1 MMRRPSKRWKMSDRE
16 RRTEKLSVKLI
27 TQEIHDSEGD
37 LTIAA
42 KKIKISLRKLLHYV
56 STNFTLRGIMDEYAQ
71 QNRILAQNKLERA
84 VKNDETWAILHT
96 LKQEET
102 KLNKPEHERIE
113 ENFANLDDR
122 TLINMAN
129 GHYSE

>member
-1 MMRRPSKRWKMSDRE
+1 MSDRE

>member
-1 MMRRPSKRWKMSDRE
+1 MRRPSKRWKMSDRE